1 VAKLLQTNLPF
12 ATGPNVTA
20 ETFNQLVRT
29 LEINL
34 GSIDPDNTLQLTTAE
49 RDTLNFNIGQIIY
62 NTTTTTLQYWDG
74 TNFQNISALGAVNL
88 NVSDGSATIGIN
100 LGTQTLSLIGG
111 TGITSNAS
119 GTSVTF
125 AIDNTVATLT
135 GTQTLTN
142 KTLTSPVLNG
152 TLSGSAFLDED
163 NMASNSATAVASQQ
177 SIKAYVDSQ
186 VGTVDTLAEILA
198 NGNTTGGTDIA
209 VSANDDITFTD
220 SSKALFGASNDLQI
234 YHDGS
239 QSLISE
245 TGTGNL
251 SINGTSINFN
261 NNDLG
266 GRYAEFV
273 SNGAVNLFHAG
284 AKKFETTSTGID
296 VTGEIEVG
304 DSHKIGDD
312 GFDNLALIS
321 SSGENLLLGSAN
333 DLYFNTNATS
343 LSSTGNTRMYV
354 SGTNG
359 YVGIGTVA
367 PAANLH
373 VESTAPEFRLSQ
385 SGTAKVRLRTSGD
398 NYINTGQNVGISKTS
413 PVARLDVAGQG
424 SGPSVFYY
432 DYAQDSGI
440 RVHGEESAIDIVGTD
455 SNNHASSILLR
466 NGNEGFGFINNS
478 TSDRFELKSFNATAD
493 DFRIH
498 STGTRVSNLTTI
510 AVFEKTGNVG
520 ISTNSPAT
528 KLDVNG
534 TSTFRDD
541 VTFTGASANIIYDKS
556 TNNLEFQDT
565 AKASF
570 GTDNDLL
577 IYHDSES
584 VIEDVGTNGLII
596 KTDGPNISID
606 GGSEVMGKFI
616 KDGAVELYYDNNK
629 RFETTSI
636 GVNIPNQLVVQ
647 GTTTFNDDAIFTN
660 DALFGDN
667 DKAIFGAGS
676 DLQIY
681 HDSSNSYINEVGTGD
696 LIIKGGNDIL
706 FQDAVGNTLANMN
719 QSNSVELYFGGS
731 KKFET
736 SSAGI
741 TVTGTITS
749 GAITSSGLVNADS
762 LEVQN
767 DSTFNGDLDA
777 SGQSVNAAN
786 FGIGTV
792 ATVGSSSA
800 TTSATTQ
807 VAVDTVS
814 KTAFRTVKYLVQ
826 ITNSTD
832 NEYHATEI
840 LVTHDGTTPSMTEYA
855 TIFTGTAEEATFSA
869 DISGS
874 NLRLLATPASTDSM
888 TFKIT
893 RTGIKV

>member
-49 RDTLNFNIGQIIY
+49 RDELNFNIGQIIY

-100 LGTQTLSLIGG
+100 LNTQTLSLIGG

-125 AIDNTVATLT
+125 AIDNTVVTLT

-142 KTLTSPVLNG
+142 KTLTSPTLTSPVLNG

-163 NMASNSATAVASQQ
+163 NMASNSATAVASQQSIKAYVDSQVTAQDLDISDGSATIAIDLDSETLSLLGGTGLTSTASGNGVTFAVDNTVATLTGTQTLTNKTLSSPVLNGTLSGTAFKDEDNMSSNSATAVASQQ

-220 SSKALFGASNDLQI
+220 SSKALFGNGGDFQIFHNATNNVLNGVNGDTIFQLSGSEKGRFSSTGLSVAGNVTITGNFNTSLGGYQVGGTTIIDSSRNASNLESISMADNKKINLGASNDL
-234 YHDGS
+234 
-239 QSLISE
+239 E
-245 TGTGNL
+245 
-251 SINGTSINFN
+251 
-261 NNDLG
+261 
-266 GRYAEFV
+266 
-273 SNGAVNLFHAG
+273 
-284 AKKFETTSTGID
+284 
-296 VTGEIEVG
+296 
-304 DSHKIGDD
+304 
-312 GFDNLALIS
+312 
-321 SSGENLLLGSAN
+321 
-333 DLYFNTNATS
+333 
-343 LSSTGNTRMYV
+343 
-354 SGTNG
+354 
-359 YVGIGTVA
+359 
-367 PAANLH
+367 
-373 VESTAPEFRLSQ
+373 
-385 SGTAKVRLRTSGD
+385 
-398 NYINTGQNVGISKTS
+398 
-413 PVARLDVAGQG
+413 
-424 SGPSVFYY
+424 
-432 DYAQDSGI
+432 
-440 RVHGEESAIDIVGTD
+440 
-455 SNNHASSILLR
+455 
-466 NGNEGFGFINNS
+466 
-478 TSDRFELKSFNATAD
+478 
-493 DFRIH
+493 
-498 STGTRVSNLTTI
+498 
-510 AVFEKTGNVG
+510 
-520 ISTNSPAT
+520 
-528 KLDVNG
+528 
-534 TSTFRDD
+534 
-541 VTFTGASANIIYDKS
+541 
-556 TNNLEFQDT
+556 
-565 AKASF
+565 
-570 GTDNDLL
+570 
-577 IYHDSES
+577 IYHDS
-584 VIEDVGTNGLII
+584 N
-596 KTDGPNISID
+596 
-606 GGSEVMGKFI
+606 
-616 KDGAVELYYDNNK
+616 
-629 RFETTSI
+629 
-636 GVNIPNQLVVQ
+636 
-647 GTTTFNDDAIFTN
+647 
-660 DALFGDN
+660 
-667 DKAIFGAGS
+667 
-676 DLQIY
+676 
-681 HDSSNSYINEVGTGD
+681 NSYINEVGTGD

-749 GAITSSGLVNADS
+749 GAITSSGLVTADELS
-762 LEVQN
+762 VTN
-767 DSTFNGDLDA
+767 DATFNGSVDA
-777 SGQSVNAAN
+777 SGQEVTAGTYVINNIAVN
-786 FGIGTV
+786 
-792 ATVGSSSA
+792 GSSSA

>member
-20 ETFNQLVRT
+20 DTFNQLVRI

-74 TNFQNISALGAVNL
+74 AAFQNISAIGAVNL
-88 NVSDGSATIGIN
+88 NVSDGTSTIGIN
-100 LGTQTLSLIGG
+100 LNTQTLSLIGG

-125 AIDNTVATLT
+125 AIDSSVVTLT
-135 GTQTLTN
+135 GSQTLTN
-142 KTLTSPVLNG
+142 KTLTSPTLTSPVLNG

-220 SSKALFGASNDLQI
+220 SSKALFGAGNDLQI
-234 YHDGS
+234 YHDGTHS
-239 QSLISE
+239 YIEE
-245 TGTGNL
+245 TNGTGNL
-251 SINGTSINFN
+251 YIRGESIDLRRQANGEQYI
-261 NNDLG
+261 L
-266 GRYAEFV
+266 AQP
-273 SNGAVNLFHAG
+273 NGAVTLFYDGLSKLA
-284 AKKFETTSTGID
+284 TTNTGID
-296 VTGEIEVG
+296 VTGITVTDGITSSAAYKSSGG
-304 DSHKIGDD
+304 DTGTSGQLL
-312 GFDNLALIS
+312 NLAGDAVNQTN
-321 SSGENLLLGSAN
+321 SGTIRLTEKTYDVSPFFQGAYIKYNGAANTFLLGTHAAAN
-333 DLYFNTNATS
+333 QTLSDDLDAIELFRGSTTVNFKGAIQSNGTTILTS
-343 LSSTGNTRMYV
+343 GRDLQNIDSLTFTGV
-354 SGTNG
+354 SGTTISIPSHAGFEIDITGASGGNIRSNG
-359 YVGIGTVA
+359 DFYLLSNNAI
-367 PAANLH
+367 NL
-373 VESTAPEFRLSQ
+373 
-385 SGTAKVRLRTSGD
+385 
-398 NYINTGQNVGISKTS
+398 
-413 PVARLDVAGQG
+413 G
-424 SGPSVFYY
+424 SG
-432 DYAQDSGI
+432 G
-440 RVHGEESAIDIVGTD
+440 
-455 SNNHASSILLR
+455 
-466 NGNEGFGFINNS
+466 
-478 TSDRFELKSFNATAD
+478 
-493 DFRIH
+493 
-498 STGTRVSNLTTI
+498 
-510 AVFEKTGNVG
+510 
-520 ISTNSPAT
+520 TNSRLNINSAGAAT
-528 KLDVNG
+528 FSGSLTVQ
-534 TSTFRDD
+534 STTTFNDD
-541 VTFTGASANIIYDKS
+541 VTFTGASANILYDSS

-570 GTDNDLL
+570 GTGNDLL

-596 KTDGPNISID
+596 RTDGPNISID

-647 GTTTFNDDAIFTN
+647 GTSTFNDDAFFVN
-660 DALFGDN
+660 DALWGDN
-667 DKAIFGAGS
+667 DKAIFGASS

-681 HDSSNSYINEVGTGD
+681 HNSFASVISDVGTGD
-696 LIIKGGNDIL
+696 LYIGSDNSLLITDSNLSEVKATFATNG
-706 FQDAVGNTLANMN
+706 AVTLYYD
-719 QSNSVELYFGGS
+719 NSAKLAT
-731 KKFET
+731 T
-736 SSAGI
+736 STGI

-749 GAITSSGLVNADS
+749 GAITSSGLVTADELS
-762 LEVQN
+762 VTN
-767 DSTFNGDLDA
+767 DATFNGSVDA
-777 SGQSVNAAN
+777 SGQEVTAGTYVINNIAVN
-786 FGIGTV
+786 
-792 ATVGSSSA
+792 GSSTA

-807 VAVDTVS
+807 VAVDSVS
-814 KTAFRTVKYLVQ
+814 KTTFRTVKYLVQ

-832 NEYHATEI
+832 STYHATEI
-840 LVTHDGTTPSMTEYA
+840 LVTHDGTTPSITEYA
-855 TIFTGTAEEATFSA
+855 TIFTGAAEEATFSA

>member
-49 RDTLNFNIGQIIY
+49 RDELNFNIGQIIY

-142 KTLTSPVLNG
+142 KTLTSPTLTSPVLNG

-163 NMASNSATAVASQQ
+163 NMASNSATAVASQQSIKAYVDSQVTAQDLDISDGSATIAIDLDTETLSLLGGTGLTSTASGNGVTFAIDSTVATLTGTQTLTNKTLSSPVLNGTLSGTAFKDEDNMSSNSATAVASQQ

-220 SSKALFGASNDLQI
+220 SSKALFGNGGDFQI
-234 YHDGS
+234 
-239 QSLISE
+239 
-245 TGTGNL
+245 
-251 SINGTSINFN
+251 
-261 NNDLG
+261 
-266 GRYAEFV
+266 
-273 SNGAVNLFHAG
+273 FH
-284 AKKFETTSTGID
+284 
-296 VTGEIEVG
+296 
-304 DSHKIGDD
+304 
-312 GFDNLALIS
+312 
-321 SSGENLLLGSAN
+321 
-333 DLYFNTNATS
+333 NATNNVLNGVNGDTVFQLS
-343 LSSTGNTRMYV
+343 GAEKARFSSTGLSV
-354 SGTNG
+354 SGAVGITGSYNTSLGAYQVGSQTVITNG
-359 YVGIGTVA
+359 RNITNVVNVTTSGQTILG
-367 PAANLH
+367 
-373 VESTAPEFRLSQ
+373 
-385 SGTAKVRLRTSGD
+385 SGTTNAQSSDKLYIGGSGLSSAD
-398 NYINTGQNVGISKTS
+398 AAIYFGNNGGGSGVGWRFFYEGSGNGNLNKLIIRSENLGS
-413 PVARLDVAGQG
+413 PVDALA
-424 SGPSVFYY
+424 FT
-432 DYAQDSGI
+432 QD
-440 RVHGEESAIDIVGTD
+440 
-455 SNNHASSILLR
+455 
-466 NGNEGFGFINNS
+466 GN
-478 TSDRFELKSFNATAD
+478 
-493 DFRIH
+493 
-498 STGTRVSNLTTI
+498 
-510 AVFEKTGNVG
+510 AVF
-520 ISTNSPAT
+520 A
-528 KLDVNG
+528 
-534 TSTFRDD
+534 
-541 VTFTGASANIIYDKS
+541 
-556 TNNLEFQDT
+556 
-565 AKASF
+565 
-570 GTDNDLL
+570 
-577 IYHDSES
+577 
-584 VIEDVGTNGLII
+584 
-596 KTDGPNISID
+596 
-606 GGSEVMGKFI
+606 
-616 KDGAVELYYDNNK
+616 
-629 RFETTSI
+629 
-636 GVNIPNQLVVQ
+636 
-647 GTTTFNDDAIFTN
+647 
-660 DALFGDN
+660 
-667 DKAIFGAGS
+667 
-676 DLQIY
+676 
-681 HDSSNSYINEVGTGD
+681 
-696 LIIKGGNDIL
+696 
-706 FQDAVGNTLANMN
+706 
-719 QSNSVELYFGGS
+719 
-731 KKFET
+731 
-736 SSAGI
+736 
-741 TVTGTITS
+741 GTITS
-749 GAITSSGLVNADS
+749 GAITSSGLVTADELS
-762 LEVQN
+762 VTN

>member
-1 VAKLLQTNLPF
+1 MAKLLQTNLPF

>member
-1 VAKLLQTNLPF
+1 MAKLLQTNLPF

-111 TGITSNAS
+111 TGITSNAT

-125 AIDNTVATLT
+125 AIDNTVVTLT

-142 KTLTSPVLNG
+142 KTLTSPTLTSPVLNG
-152 TLSGSAFLDED
+152 NLSGSAFKDED

-220 SSKALFGASNDLQI
+220 SSKA
-234 YHDGS
+234 
-239 QSLISE
+239 
-245 TGTGNL
+245 
-251 SINGTSINFN
+251 
-261 NNDLG
+261 
-266 GRYAEFV
+266 
-273 SNGAVNLFHAG
+273 
-284 AKKFETTSTGID
+284 
-296 VTGEIEVG
+296 
-304 DSHKIGDD
+304 
-312 GFDNLALIS
+312 
-321 SSGENLLLGSAN
+321 
-333 DLYFNTNATS
+333 
-343 LSSTGNTRMYV
+343 
-354 SGTNG
+354 
-359 YVGIGTVA
+359 
-367 PAANLH
+367 
-373 VESTAPEFRLSQ
+373 
-385 SGTAKVRLRTSGD
+385 
-398 NYINTGQNVGISKTS
+398 
-413 PVARLDVAGQG
+413 
-424 SGPSVFYY
+424 
-432 DYAQDSGI
+432 
-440 RVHGEESAIDIVGTD
+440 
-455 SNNHASSILLR
+455 
-466 NGNEGFGFINNS
+466 
-478 TSDRFELKSFNATAD
+478 
-493 DFRIH
+493 
-498 STGTRVSNLTTI
+498 
-510 AVFEKTGNVG
+510 
-520 ISTNSPAT
+520 
-528 KLDVNG
+528 
-534 TSTFRDD
+534 
-541 VTFTGASANIIYDKS
+541 
-556 TNNLEFQDT
+556 
-565 AKASF
+565 
-570 GTDNDLL
+570 
-577 IYHDSES
+577 
-584 VIEDVGTNGLII
+584 
-596 KTDGPNISID
+596 
-606 GGSEVMGKFI
+606 
-616 KDGAVELYYDNNK
+616 
-629 RFETTSI
+629 
-636 GVNIPNQLVVQ
+636 
-647 GTTTFNDDAIFTN
+647 
-660 DALFGDN
+660 
-667 DKAIFGAGS
+667 IFGAGS
-676 DLQIY
+676 DLKIY
-681 HDSSNSYINEVGTGD
+681 HDASLGSIIEDVGSGA
-696 LIIKGGNDIL
+696 LDIRTNGTRAQ
-706 FQDAVGNTLANMN
+706 FSKNGTEFIAKFVPDGA
-719 QSNSVELYFGGS
+719 VELFYDNS
-731 KKFET
+731 KTFET
-736 SSAGI
+736 VSGGVAI
-741 TVTGTITS
+741 TGTITS

-814 KTAFRTVKYLVQ
+814 KTTFRTVKYLVQ

-832 NEYHATEI
+832 TTFHATEI